1 VSYPDPVTRPGT
13 TPLHELVESRELLR
27 NLTSREL
34 KVRYKRSS
42 LGFLWTLL
50 NPLLMMAVFT
60 IVLGAV
66 FGSDIE
72 DFPIY
77 FLTAYLPFAF
87 FQASVMVASGSIVNN
102 AGLITKVYFPRVV
115 LPLSVVASQAVHYLM
130 ATGILFVALVV
141 LGYNFWPYLPVY
153 VVGVVLLTMFTAGLA
168 MLIAAANT
176 FLRDISEFLPVAFLL
191 LFYATPVI
199 YPIDIIEEQYR
210 WIIQLN
216 PLTHYVGF
224 LRSTT
229 YELRMPGLPTTIFCL
244 VCSTVTLVVGYR
256 VFVRYAARFAKEV

>member
-1 VSYPDPVTRPGT
+1 MA
-13 TPLHELVESRELLR
+13 SRELLR

-60 IVLGAV
+60 IVLGTI
-66 FGSDIE
+66 FGSEIE

-77 FLTAYLPFAF
+77 FLTGYLPFAF

-102 AGLITKVYFPRVV
+102 AGLITKVYFPRAV

-130 ATGILFVALVV
+130 ANGILFVALLVV
-141 LGYNFWPYLPVY
+141 GYMFVPYLPVF
-153 VVGVVLLTMFTAGLA
+153 VFGVVLLAAFTAGLA
-168 MLIAAANT
+168 MLVAAATT
-176 FLRDISEFLPVAFLL
+176 FLRDITEFLPVAFLL

-199 YPIDIIEEQYR
+199 YSVEQLQEYAWLIR
-210 WIIQLN
+210 LN
-216 PLTHYVGF
+216 PLTHYVGL
-224 LRSTT
+224 LRSAT
-229 YELRMPGLPTTIFCL
+229 YELRMPGLPTTAFCV

-256 VFVRYAARFAKEV
+256 VFTHFAARFAKEV